1 MSKSRAI
8 FLMQE
13 SFSVSKS
20 TFYVNYEGKS
30 NKISYLR
37 SIFLTF
43 WRKKRA
49 LSHELRQ
56 HHCTFATDI
65 ENKNLKND
73 MKVLFSPEFKGHV
86 FLGLNEEN
94 TQLMDVMVCRPRRS
108 SRKSNSLPM
117 SVTCMSIISGCFFM
131 PK

>member
-37 SIFLTF
+37 IIFLTF

-56 HHCTFATDI
+56 HHCNFATDI
-65 ENKNLKND
+65 EN
-73 MKVLFSPEFKGHV
+73 
-86 FLGLNEEN
+86 
-94 TQLMDVMVCRPRRS
+94 
-108 SRKSNSLPM
+108 
-117 SVTCMSIISGCFFM
+117 
-131 PK
+131 